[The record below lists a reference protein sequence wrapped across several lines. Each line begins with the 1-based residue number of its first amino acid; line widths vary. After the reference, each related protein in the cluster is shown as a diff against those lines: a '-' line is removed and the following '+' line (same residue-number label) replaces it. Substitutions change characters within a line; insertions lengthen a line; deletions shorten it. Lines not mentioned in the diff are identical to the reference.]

1 MFCSQCGSQ
10 INDGALFCAKCGAR
24 IGGASVQPQ
33 QAPVQPQVQP
43 QQTPVQPQTG
53 QVYVQ
58 PQAGQTYVQP
68 QPQVQPVYVQ
78 PQTQP
83 QQVVYV
89 QPQVQPQ
96 PQVVVQPQPQA
107 VVQPQP
113 QVVVQPQPQAVVQP
127 QPQVVVQPQAVVQ
140 PQPQVAVQPQ
150 AVVQPQPQV
159 IVQPQ
164 VQTDANGTNA
174 SATPKKKKKSPVAG
188 IIIGVI
194 AAAVV
199 FAALIIGIVKS
210 GVLKSPKKVFA
221 ENAVGVFENINKEL
235 PNIGMSPAE
244 SLLHL
249 TIDDTKDSHTTTTTT
264 SFYSDNEEAA
274 AYESLE
280 LVQSY
285 SYDADKGNAAYDFS
299 VTSGGTPAGT
309 GAIYFDGDEF
319 IFSPMGAA
327 SPMVRYTLDNDAV
340 GNYKKLSAIDRYAL
354 MIQGKSKEDET
365 DWNEALKNFTAY
377 AIKDIDKKSFVKS
390 KEDIMIFNKV
400 VSSKVVSVEV
410 KDDDA
415 INLING
421 VSDLVY
427 SGVEDEKQK
436 EKIDLFQDLCEDYER
451 NGGNLNLIMKTYSY
465 KNKPVIVR
473 MEADLSG
480 KPYSYEIGYYEKG
493 KEKELN
499 VSSTAD
505 GKNTRYA
512 DSVISAGLGQYQY
525 TTQYDDGDNSL
536 TIEKKGYMLG
546 NNREVNGTLEYT
558 SKSGIGDGTVP
569 IQDEAVTGTIN
580 ETILM
585 GNGVSTTVINNG
597 PQSITI
603 TTEVTRESLQ
613 SGKITPPMFLEES
626 GVDCAT
632 LEELKEAVKIKEED
646 SIPAVNN
653 SLTRLGQVYALMS
666 RNGLMESLK

>member
-24 IGGASVQPQ
+24 ISGASVQPQ

-68 QPQVQPVYVQ
+68 KPQVQPVYVQ

-89 QPQVQPQ
+89 QPQ
-96 PQVVVQPQPQA
+96 
-107 VVQPQP
+107 VQPQP

-194 AAAVV
+194 AVAVV

-249 TIDDTKDSHTTTTTT
+249 TVDDTKDSHTTTTTT

-285 SYDADKGNAAYDFS
+285 SYDAEKGNAAYDFS
-299 VTSGGTPAGT
+299 VTSGGTVAGT
-309 GAIYFDGDEF
+309 GAIYFDVDEF
-319 IFSPMGAA
+319 IFSPMGAS

-354 MIQGKSKEDET
+354 MIQGKTKEDET

-415 INLING
+415 MNLING

-427 SGVEDEKQK
+427 SGVEDEEQK
-436 EKIDLFQDLCEDYER
+436 EKIDLFQELCEDYER

-473 MEADLSG
+473 IAADFSG
-480 KPYSYEIGYYEKG
+480 EPFIYEIGYYEKG

-499 VSSTAD
+499 VSSTAG

-525 TTQYDDGDNSL
+525 TTEYDDGDNSL
-536 TIEKKGYMLG
+536 LIEKKGYMLG

-603 TTEVTRESLQ
+603 TTEVKRESLQ

-632 LEELKEAVKIKEED
+632 LEELKEAIKIKEED

>member
-1 MFCSQCGSQ
+1 M
-10 INDGALFCAKCGAR
+10 
-24 IGGASVQPQ
+24 
-33 QAPVQPQVQP
+33 
-43 QQTPVQPQTG
+43 
-53 QVYVQ
+53 
-58 PQAGQTYVQP
+58 
-68 QPQVQPVYVQ
+68 
-78 PQTQP
+78 
-83 QQVVYV
+83 
-89 QPQVQPQ
+89 
-96 PQVVVQPQPQA
+96 
-107 VVQPQP
+107 
-113 QVVVQPQPQAVVQP
+113 
-127 QPQVVVQPQAVVQ
+127 
-140 PQPQVAVQPQ
+140 
-150 AVVQPQPQV
+150 
-159 IVQPQ
+159 
-164 VQTDANGTNA
+164 
-174 SATPKKKKKSPVAG
+174 
-188 IIIGVI
+188 
-194 AAAVV
+194 
-199 FAALIIGIVKS
+199 KS

-249 TIDDTKDSHTTTTTT
+249 TVDDTKDSHTTTTTT

-285 SYDADKGNAAYDFS
+285 SYDAEKGNAAYDFS
-299 VTSGGTPAGT
+299 VTSGGTVAGT

-319 IFSPMGAA
+319 IFSPMGAS

-354 MIQGKSKEDET
+354 MIQGKTKEDET

-415 INLING
+415 MNLING

-427 SGVEDEKQK
+427 SGVEDEEQK
-436 EKIDLFQDLCEDYER
+436 EKIDLFQELCEDYER

-480 KPYSYEIGYYEKG
+480 EPYIYEIGYYEKG

-499 VSSTAD
+499 VSSTAG

-525 TTQYDDGDNSL
+525 TTEYDDGDNSL
-536 TIEKKGYMLG
+536 LIEKKGYMLG

-603 TTEVTRESLQ
+603 TTEVKRESLQ

-632 LEELKEAVKIKEED
+632 LEELKEAIKIKEED